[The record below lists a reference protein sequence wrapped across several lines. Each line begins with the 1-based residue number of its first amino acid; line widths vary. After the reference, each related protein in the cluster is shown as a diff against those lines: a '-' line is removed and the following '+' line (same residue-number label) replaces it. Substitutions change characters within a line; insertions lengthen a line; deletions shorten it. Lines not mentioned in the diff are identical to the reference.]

1 MKEEQKKVSGD
12 SPHRIVN
19 FNRKNLTS
27 KEALEESSL
36 HRAGR
41 GINKL
46 SNRRSG
52 AGKNV
57 QGEAA
62 PPKTARSG
70 KISITGRAA
79 AGRTAAGRTAAGRT
93 GTGRSEGAKNTAG
106 KATSKTGEG
115 RTVEKRTMATEPRNT
130 RDAERSSVLPTV
142 QFTSRR
148 GSNTEKR
155 E

>member
-27 KEALEESSL
+27 KKALEESSL

-52 AGKNV
+52 AGKDV

-62 PPKTARSG
+62 SLKTARSG
-70 KISITGRAA
+70 KISITGRC
-79 AGRTAAGRTAAGRT
+79 GRGGFRATLKHGWQPWRT
-93 GTGRSEGAKNTAG
+93 GG
-106 KATSKTGEG
+106 KGCCF
-115 RTVEKRTMATEPRNT
+115 
-130 RDAERSSVLPTV
+130 L
-142 QFTSRR
+142 
-148 GSNTEKR
+148 
-155 E
+155 